1 LGDPERPL
9 VGDQG
14 QRGFIWLTNLDTDK
28 VYKRSQDDGRLD
40 RELLDQVRRD
50 DDLPAD
56 RPRHDPDQPVGPDDR
71 RLDAV
76 LLLLEQRHDRAVPH
90 RRRLAPRTITGVV
103 KTAGTQLHGGEMDT
117 TTHTECYG
125 DSDSLGLVAK
135 FTLKE
140 PVAHDVAQEAIDTD
154 LEDELGA
161 LAQLEDRV
169 HDSHPLDARTR
180 SSIRRETI
188 SIDEVESLAQ
198 AMQVAQQRLAS

>member
-1 LGDPERPL
+1 VGDPERPL

-14 QRGFIWLTNLDTDK
+14 ELVVHLAHEPRHRQGLQA
-28 VYKRSQDDGRLD
+28 VEDDGRVD
-40 RELLDQVRRD
+40 RELLDQVRRH

-56 RPRHDPDQPVGPDDR
+56 RPRHDPDEPVGDDDR

-76 LLLLEQRHDRAVPH
+76 LLLLEQRHDGAVPDADES
-90 RRRLAPRTITGVV
+90 APRTITGVV

-154 LEDELGA
+154 LEDELGR

-180 SSIRRETI
+180 S
-188 SIDEVESLAQ
+188 
-198 AMQVAQQRLAS
+198 